1 MVIDM
6 KNVYDC
12 YDNIKNVPLEKV
24 ELDVKHCN
32 KIAHEAIAARE
43 REFVAEIILNAA
55 HKGCFSAILPTISQ
69 DTRNWIY
76 DLGFST
82 FTNNSGLN
90 VCWDDKVIED
100 D

>member
-6 KNVYDC
+6 ENICDYH
-12 YDNIKNVPLEKV
+12 DNIKNVPLEKV
-24 ELDVKHCN
+24 ELNVKQCN

-43 REFVAEIILNAA
+43 REFVAEIIFNAA

-69 DTRNWIY
+69 DTRDWLY
-76 DLGFST
+76 SLDFST

-90 VCWDDKVIED
+90 VCWDDTVIED

>member
-6 KNVYDC
+6 E
-12 YDNIKNVPLEKV
+12 NICDRNGVLLKKV
-24 ELDVKHCN
+24 ELNVKECN

-43 REFVAEIILNAA
+43 REFIADIILNAA

-69 DTRNWIY
+69 DTRDWLY
-76 DLGFST
+76 SLGFST
-82 FTNNSGLN
+82 FTNSCGLN
-90 VCWDDKVIED
+90 ICWDDKVIED

>member
-1 MVIDM
+1 M

>member
-1 MVIDM
+1 MRNI
-6 KNVYDC
+6 YDY

-82 FTNNSGLN
+82 FTNNCGLN
-90 VCWDDKVIED
+90 VCWDDTVIED

>member
-1 MVIDM
+1 MNDM
-6 KNVYDC
+6 ENTYDM
-12 YDNIKNVPLEKV
+12 NGVLLEKV
-24 ELDVKHCN
+24 ELNVKQCN

-55 HKGCFSAILPTISQ
+55 YKGCFSAVLPTISQ
-69 DTRNWIY
+69 DTRDWLY

-90 VCWDDKVIED
+90 VCWNDTVIED

>member
-1 MVIDM
+1 MVNDM
-6 KNVYDC
+6 ENTYDM
-12 YDNIKNVPLEKV
+12 NGVLLEKV
-24 ELDVKHCN
+24 ELNVKQCN

-55 HKGCFSAILPTISQ
+55 YKGCFSAVLPTISQ
-69 DTRNWIY
+69 DTRDWLY

-90 VCWDDKVIED
+90 VCWNDTVIED

>member
-6 KNVYDC
+6 ENTCDINGVL
-12 YDNIKNVPLEKV
+12 LEKV
-24 ELDVKHCN
+24 ELNVKQCN

-55 HKGCFSAILPTISQ
+55 YKGCFSAILPTISQ

-82 FTNNSGLN
+82 FMNNYGLN
-90 VCWDDKVIED
+90 ICWDDKVIED

>member
-6 KNVYDC
+6 EKNYDI
-12 YDNIKNVPLEKV
+12 NGVLLEKV
-24 ELDVKHCN
+24 ELNVKQCN

-43 REFVAEIILNAA
+43 RRLVSDVILNAA
-55 HKGCFSAILPTISQ
+55 NKGCFSTILPTISQ

-76 DLGFST
+76 SLGFST
-82 FTNNSGLN
+82 FMNNCGLN

-100 D
+100 E